1 MWLWTVSLSTTNFP
15 SSHMPFDSTDRLVFF
30 LQKKYWV
37 RRREWCTVLT
47 LFCTINIFFN
57 GVTCSCGVVVITSA
71 LHAEGP
77 QFDPEQEQFFFLFIR
92 KDPIFSLKMFR
103 ITMPVDFRSDGLR
116 DWDGAQPF
124 SGSNWNTASDWL
136 LVGGMTSHLCRSTNR
151 NSFLRSPLQDVYFR
165 KRALNNIPRV
175 RFESTDRWDPHNST
189 TLKWIVV
196 IIFIGRFFESDAI
209 GCCCLFVLFCSWP
222 TLRFFSL
229 KAANYER
236 SVEAGIRS
244 ATPLDHTGTPC
255 HDSFIPDVRVS
266 PQAPFSFVS
275 FSVNGQLS
283 SESCYRVLLGF
294 SGLVEGSS
302 VPDSLL
308 PTTSSSFYVMEWD
321 FTEFYWVFL
330 GYTGFS
336 WVLLGCTG
344 FWGKIVKWN
353 AKMGPILYCRPIE
366 LFLWVRMGF
375 Y

>member
-1 MWLWTVSLSTTNFP
+1 MGFVIETVRNLFLAPTETRPLIGCSLAEWRHICAVRRIATHFFGLLCRTFTFASAPSTTFRACG
-15 SSHMPFDSTDRLVFF
+15 SSRPTGGILIIQRL
-30 LQKKYWV
+30 WN
-37 RRREWCTVLT
+37 E
-47 LFCTINIFFN
+47 
-57 GVTCSCGVVVITSA
+57 SSS
-71 LHAEGP
+71 
-77 QFDPEQEQFFFLFIR
+77 
-92 KDPIFSLKMFR
+92 SL
-103 ITMPVDFRSDGLR
+103 
-116 DWDGAQPF
+116 
-124 SGSNWNTASDWL
+124 
-136 LVGGMTSHLCRSTNR
+136 
-151 NSFLRSPLQDVYFR
+151 
-165 KRALNNIPRV
+165 
-175 RFESTDRWDPHNST
+175 
-189 TLKWIVV
+189 
-196 IIFIGRFFESDAI
+196 FIGRFFESDAI

-236 SVEAGIRS
+236 VVEAGIRS

-321 FTEFYWVFL
+321 FTEFYWVLL
-330 GYTGFS
+330 GFPGLY